1 MSWRWRLPPGI
12 RRLGWA
18 NLITSADILNAKILI
33 VDDKEANVALVE
45 GVLRVAGYSDVH
57 STTDSSE
64 VCLLHSKNHFS
75 LILLDLHMPGLN
87 GFEVMDGLRA
97 MEADGYLPV
106 LVITAQPDH
115 KLRALAAGA
124 KDFISKPFDIAE
136 LRVRVHNILEVRLL
150 HLAAKHHGRMLEA
163 TVRQL
168 EESREELR
176 LKAIEERRQTEREM
190 ALALQTQ
197 QSLLPRTVPLIEN
210 FHVHAFNQPT
220 RNLGGDFYDFLEL
233 SSREWLGV
241 LADVSGKGLPAALF
255 SSMVLGALNM
265 ELRLGTEPHEVLN
278 RANKLF
284 CERSLPA
291 QFVTLFLFVLSPE
304 GVGRFISA
312 GHTPVYLFRA
322 ATGRLESLVSDAYM
336 LGMFEFATYRPRRF
350 RMERGDIMVIYSD
363 GLTKAENPQRELFGD
378 DQLIEIIRRD
388 APAGSQAVK
397 KSLTR
402 AIDEFTQGSPQADD
416 VTFVIVEKYR

>member
-1 MSWRWRLPPGI
+1 M
-12 RRLGWA
+12 
-18 NLITSADILNAKILI
+18 ITPADILNAKILI
-33 VDDKEANVALVE
+33 VDDKNANVALVE
-45 GVLRVAGYSDVH
+45 GILRVAGYTDVH
-57 STTDSSE
+57 STTDPGE

-75 LILLDLHMPGLN
+75 LILLDLHMPGLD
-87 GFEVMDGLRA
+87 GFEVMEGLKA

-150 HLAAKHHGRMLEA
+150 HLAAKRHGRELE
-163 TVRQL
+163 TIVQQL
-168 EESREELR
+168 EESQEQLR
-176 LKAIEERRQTEREM
+176 LKTIEERIQTEREM

-197 QSLLPRTVPLIEN
+197 QCLLPRSVPLIEN
-210 FHVHAFNQPT
+210 FHIHAFNQPT
-220 RNLGGDFYDFLEL
+220 RNLGGDFYDFLEV

-284 CERSLPA
+284 CERSLPT

-312 GHTPVYLFRA
+312 GHTPVYIYRA
-322 ATGRLESLVSDAYM
+322 ATGKIESLVSDAYM

-350 RMERGDIMVIYSD
+350 RMEQGDIMVIYSD
-363 GLTKAENPQRELFGD
+363 GLTKAENTRRELFGD
-378 DQLIEIIRRD
+378 DRLVEIIRRE
-388 APAGSQAVK
+388 APAGSRAVK
-397 KSLTR
+397 QGLTA
-402 AIDEFTQGSPQADD
+402 AIEEFTQGSAQPDD
-416 VTFVIVEKYR
+416 VTFVLVEKYQ